1 MAGEPQEIPFRGR
14 VLLIED
20 EHPLARLMD
29 RYIRARGFQVETC
42 GLAQEALSLLSRPV
56 AYDAVVSD
64 WSLPDMPGEELMQ
77 RIVSLCPGLPVV
89 VCSGYALSS
98 ERLPPNAMFLQKPFP
113 PQTLAA
119 ALDSLIPASDS

>member
-1 MAGEPQEIPFRGR
+1 MAAELQETRPSAR

-20 EHPLARLMD
+20 EHPLARLME

-42 GLAQEALSLLSRPV
+42 GLAQEALSLLSRSV

-64 WSLPDMPGEELMQ
+64 WSLPDMTGEELMQ

-89 VCSGYALSS
+89 VCSGHPLSS
-98 ERLPPNAMFLQKPFP
+98 ERLPPNARFLQKPFL
-113 PQTLAA
+113 PQALAA
-119 ALDSLIPASDS
+119 ALDSLIPPSGS